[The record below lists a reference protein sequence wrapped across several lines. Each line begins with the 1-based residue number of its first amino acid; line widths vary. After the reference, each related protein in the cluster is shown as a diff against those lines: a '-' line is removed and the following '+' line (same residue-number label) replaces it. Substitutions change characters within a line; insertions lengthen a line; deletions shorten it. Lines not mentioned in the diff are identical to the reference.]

1 MALLLAMYQ
10 KMRLIREKNQ
20 LVLDQSKISS
30 KLKRVQKNIEKTQ
43 KYYTSLFTK
52 LDNDAKRMQNNAT
65 ITINNMFGFG
75 SNQMGMN
82 PYNYSGL
89 SNSALM
95 TIVDCLRQG
104 KAMTVSADKKDQ
116 YINSGLYQEGTPPDG
131 VTLQE
136 GQVYLTPIQMDPSVA
151 QAMVQEFI
159 NGTLFKQYCV
169 SGSNEQAKNDAG
181 LLLYGRNGGYTEA
194 HLELFNIAKGYATQ
208 RENMM
213 RTQCSDMQMSSQ
225 NNISIWLE
233 AKKAELEDQQD
244 AALEPLNY
252 EDTMLQLEKDQKDAR
267 LQMINS
273 EIETYTQLVSQ
284 EVKNSTPTF
293 GLA

>member
-20 LVLDQSKISS
+20 LVLDKTKISS
-30 KLKRVQKNIEKTQ
+30 KLTRVQKNIEKTQ
-43 KYYTSLFTK
+43 KYYTSLFSK
-52 LDNDAKRMQNNAT
+52 LENDAKRMQNNAT
-65 ITINNMFGFG
+65 ISINNMFGFG

-82 PYNYSGL
+82 QYNYSGL
-89 SNSALM
+89 SNNALM
-95 TIVDCLRQG
+95 TIAKCLQQG
-104 KAMTVSADKKDQ
+104 QPTVVNEADKEK
-116 YINSGLYQEGTPPDG
+116 YLNSGLYQEGTAPNG
-131 VTLQE
+131 VTLQQ
-136 GQVYLTPIQMDPSVA
+136 GQVYLTPLPIDQNVA
-151 QAMVQEFI
+151 NAMVQEYLA
-159 NGTLFKQYCV
+159 GTLSAYYEN
-169 SGSNEQAKNDAG
+169 GSTTQAVDANGLKLFGKNGSYNECHMA
-181 LLLYGRNGGYTEA
+181 
-194 HLELFNIAKGYATQ
+194 LFNNAKMYATQ
-208 RENMM
+208 QENMM
-213 RTQCSDMQMSSQ
+213 RSQCSELQMSSQ

-267 LQMINS
+267 LQRINT

-293 GLA
+293 GLG